1 MKKRILWLDSLWALG
16 FAAAAGMVAAPG
28 FAQQTPP
35 PLVIS
40 TDKAAG
46 VYKSGDTVHWTIQWQ
61 GNTPAPAAKYVL
73 KSGALTPAGQ
83 GALTFHE
90 NVATL
95 DTLLP
100 APNTLLLEVDW
111 QSDHG
116 PAQVFGGAV
125 AAPDHIR
132 PASPPPADFAVFWAT
147 KVKELEKTPADPK
160 LTAAESEQSGVSYW
174 KITLDNIRGTHVQ
187 GQIARPSAGAK
198 FPAILQMQYA
208 GVYGLQKK
216 WVTDYAKDGWLAM
229 DIEAHDIPIDE
240 PPAYYKQQEAG
251 PLHYYWNIGSDDRN
265 QSYYLRM
272 YLSCYR
278 AVEYLAHRSD
288 WNGKVLVVTG
298 QSQGGQQGLMIAGL
312 HPRFITAALVLVP
325 AACDMLAPE
334 AGRAPGFPGW
344 YFNTQGKDPRRV
356 RETSRYYDP
365 INFARRIQCPVLIAM
380 GLHDEKLAPPSSILA
395 AVNVITAPKEVVIMP
410 KSGHT
415 PVGDSQAPYYTR
427 MYGAWLPALKQQG
440 HAPIGPPLAKAGDA
454 QAKAGDA
461 QEAEKRR

>member
-1 MKKRILWLDSLWALG
+1 M
-16 FAAAAGMVAAPG
+16 AAPCS
-28 FAQQTPP
+28 AQQTPP
-35 PLVIS
+35 PVVIS

-46 VYKSGDTVHWTIQWQ
+46 VYHVGDTVHWTIQWQ
-61 GNTPAPAAKYVL
+61 GNTPAPPATYTL
-73 KSGALTPAGQ
+73 KSGSLTLRRQ
-83 GALTFHE
+83 GTLTFRN

-95 DTLLP
+95 NSPLSS
-100 APNTLLLEVDW
+100 PNTVLLEVDW
-111 QSDHG
+111 QSGHG
-116 PAQVFGGAV
+116 PAQTFGGAV
-125 AAPDHIR
+125 AAPSRIR
-132 PASPPPADFAVFWAT
+132 PASVPPADFGVFWAA
-147 KVKELEKTPADPK
+147 KVKGLEKIPANPK
-160 LTAAESEQSGVSYW
+160 LIGTESEQPGVSYW
-174 KITLDNIRGTHVQ
+174 KITLDNIRGSHVQ
-187 GQIARPSAGAK
+187 GQIARPSAGTK

-229 DIEAHDIPIDE
+229 NIEAHDIPIDK
-240 PPAYYKQQEAG
+240 PPAYYQQQEAG
-251 PLHYYWNIGSDDRN
+251 KLHYYWNIGDDDRN

-312 HPRFITAALVLVP
+312 HPRYITAAMVLVP

-334 AGRAPGFPGW
+334 VGRAPGFPSW
-344 YFNTQGKDPRRV
+344 YFNTQGKDPRKV

-395 AVNVITAPKEVVIMP
+395 AANVITAPKEVIIMP
-410 KSGHT
+410 QSGHT
-415 PVGDSQAPYYTR
+415 PVGNSQAPYYTR
-427 MYGAWLPALKQQG
+427 MYGAWLPALKQFG
-440 HAPIGPPLAKAGDA
+440 HAPLRP
-454 QAKAGDA
+454 QAKTGDGA
-461 QEAEKRR
+461 RY